1 MIEFRNTIVIKRPL
15 EEVFS
20 FISNFENMPKWNYFV
35 INVINVDK
43 LTKES
48 VGVGTTYH
56 QTRKTDQQ
64 KFRVVEFQ
72 PNEAVAIETLPP
84 EKELKMRFKFKPLE
98 DGTQL
103 IDEWKLETNTPGPFK
118 WIAEKKVKSAV
129 SENLKKLKALLET
142 GHVILQDGREA
153 TYKL

>member
-1 MIEFRNTIVIKRPL
+1 MIEFKNTIVIKRPL

-20 FISNFENMPKWNYFV
+20 FISDFENMSKWNYFV
-35 INVINVDK
+35 LTVDQ

-64 KFRVVEFQ
+64 KFRVVEYQ

-103 IDEWKLETNTPGPFK
+103 IDEWKLETNTPGPLK
-118 WIAEKKVKSAV
+118 WIAEKKIKSAV
-129 SENLKKLKALLET
+129 SENLEKLKVLLET
-142 GHVILQDGREA
+142 GHVTLQDGREA